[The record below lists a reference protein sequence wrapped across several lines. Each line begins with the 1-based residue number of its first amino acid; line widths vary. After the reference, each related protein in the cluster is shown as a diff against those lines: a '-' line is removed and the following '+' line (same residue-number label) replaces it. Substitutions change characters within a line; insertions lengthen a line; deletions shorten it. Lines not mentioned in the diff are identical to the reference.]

1 MAVLFLCRI
10 EIHNRTSFHGI
21 LRTMDTMR
29 GRFGQLSNGLTT
41 LRENETLLTLCIMMI
56 FVMIGFG
63 MISPVLPLYGAT
75 FGVSSALVGM
85 LVTSF
90 GLARLFANI
99 PAGRMADRI
108 GRRPLIIVAPL
119 ITTVGAIFAGL
130 APNFW
135 LLVASRFVQ
144 GAGSA
149 VFATAAMSCL
159 ADIST
164 TETRGRIMTIFQGS
178 LLLGASI
185 GPSVGGFSAGIVG
198 LRGVFYVYAV
208 ISLAASAWAYFRVK
222 ETLDPDK
229 ASKPKSVRSS
239 TRAGRTWPMLLN
251 PGFLAVSLVSLS
263 IFFMRTGSRSTIIP
277 LLGAERLNMTESSI
291 GLVLTVAAVFNVI
304 TLPVAGWGIDR
315 FGRKTVIVPSLLVS
329 ALSLLLFAISPG
341 SGLFFVAAAVMG
353 IGTGIAGPAPAA
365 YVADLARG
373 ENYGS
378 TLGLFRTISDL
389 GFVIGPVLLG
399 WLADRS
405 GFAFSLYVNLVLL
418 LVAAAVFALVA
429 KETRVRQPK
438 VGTPSTSRATKS
450 ASPD

>member
-1 MAVLFLCRI
+1 
-10 EIHNRTSFHGI
+10 
-21 LRTMDTMR
+21 MDTLR
-29 GRFGQLSNGLTT
+29 ARFGRLSKGLTT
-41 LRENETLLTLCIMMI
+41 LRENEALLTLCIMMI

-63 MISPVLPLYGAT
+63 MISPVLPLYGAS
-75 FGVSSALVGM
+75 FGVSSAMVGM

-90 GLARLFANI
+90 GLARLFANL
-99 PAGRMADRI
+99 PAGRLADRI

-119 ITTVGAIFAGL
+119 ITSAGAIFAGM
-130 APNFW
+130 APSFW
-135 LLVASRFVQ
+135 LLVGARFVQ

-149 VFATAAMSCL
+149 IFATAAMTSL

-164 TETRGRIMTIFQGS
+164 TETRGRLMTVFQGS

-185 GPSVGGFSAGIVG
+185 GPSIGGLTAGFVG
-198 LRGVFYVYAV
+198 LQGVFYIYAV
-208 ISLAASAWAYFRVK
+208 ISLAASVWAYFRVK
-222 ETLDPDK
+222 ETLAPDK
-229 ASKPKSVRSS
+229 ASASKSTAAKARSS
-239 TRAGRTWPMLLN
+239 PEPTKTWAMLLN

-277 LLGAERLNMTESSI
+277 LLGAERLNMTESGI

-315 FGRKTVIVPSLLVS
+315 FGRKTVIVPSLVVS
-329 ALSLLLFAISPG
+329 AFSLLLFAIAPG
-341 SGLFFVAAAVMG
+341 SAMFFLAAAIMG
-353 IGTGIAGPAPAA
+353 TGTGIAGPAPAA

-373 ENYGS
+373 ENYGA

-418 LVAAAVFALVA
+418 LVSAAIFAVVA
-429 KETRVRQPK
+429 KETRV
-438 VGTPSTSRATKS
+438 PSEKSGAPSPQRAAKP

>member
-1 MAVLFLCRI
+1 M
-10 EIHNRTSFHGI
+10 ET
-21 LRTMDTMR
+21 LRAR
-29 GRFGQLSNGLTT
+29 ARQLSRGWAT

-63 MISPVLPLYGAT
+63 MISPVLPIYGAT

-85 LVTSF
+85 LVTAF
-90 GLARLFANI
+90 GLARLFANL
-99 PAGRMADRI
+99 PAGRLADRI
-108 GRRPLIIVAPL
+108 GRRPLIIAAPL
-119 ITTVGAIFAGL
+119 ITAAGAIFAGL
-130 APNFW
+130 APSFW
-135 LLVASRFVQ
+135 LLVAARFVQ

-149 VFATAAMSCL
+149 IFATAAMTSL

-164 TETRGRIMTIFQGS
+164 TETRGRLMTVFQGS
-178 LLLGASI
+178 LLIGTSI
-185 GPSVGGFSAGIVG
+185 GPSIGGLTAGIVG
-198 LRGVFYVYAV
+198 FQGVFYVYAV
-208 ISLAASAWAYFRVK
+208 ISLVAAIWAYARVK
-222 ETLDPDK
+222 ETLTIDK
-229 ASKPKSVRSS
+229 ASADMARTQRGDS
-239 TRAGRTWPMLLN
+239 TTERGKTWSILRN

-277 LLGAERLNMTESSI
+277 LLGAEKLNMSESTI

-329 ALSLLLFAISPG
+329 AFSLFLFAIAPG
-341 SGLFFVAAAVMG
+341 TAMFFVAAAIMG
-353 IGTGIAGPAPAA
+353 TGTGIAGPAPAA

-373 ENYGS
+373 ENYGA

-389 GFVIGPVLLG
+389 GFVVGPVLLG

-418 LVAAAVFALVA
+418 LISATVFALVA
-429 KETRVRQPK
+429 KETRVAPTRAS
-438 VGTPSTSRATKS
+438 VPSSTTASKP